1 MLLQLSMLIC
11 PVSHTCDGQKTCFPT
26 MLQSSFFAH
35 EIISLKLTKTQ
46 NSRKMRQFLNRAVIN
61 GLKEY
66 QDVLIAWQIK
76 DKDEVEV
83 IVFQFLIDFS

>member
-1 MLLQLSMLIC
+1 
-11 PVSHTCDGQKTCFPT
+11 
-26 MLQSSFFAH
+26 
-35 EIISLKLTKTQ
+35 
-46 NSRKMRQFLNRAVIN
+46 MRQFLNRAVIN